1 MDINKITLVG
11 RLTHD
16 PEAKTLASGQKLTS
30 FAVAT
35 NYLWRDYKTK
45 EKRDK
50 TEFHRVIAWGR
61 LADIAAKYLE
71 KGSRV
76 YLEGRMTYRDWL
88 DAKGQKRRTTDIIVD
103 ELIMLGHNGKSK
115 SPASE
120 EALAKEEP
128 SEKELVVEEV

>member
-16 PEAKTLASGQKLTS
+16 PEARTLPSGQKLTTFS
-30 FAVAT
+30 VAT

-61 LADIAAKYLE
+61 LADIVSNYLE

-76 YLEGRMTYRDWL
+76 YLEGRLTYRDWQ
-88 DAKGQKRRTTDIIVD
+88 DAKGQKRKSSDIIID
-103 ELIMLGHNGKSK
+103 ELIMLGHNGKSSSK
-115 SPASE
+115 GSD